1 MRFICA
7 PRSRAPTGDRGA
19 HIAWQCVDCTEEA
32 SDGDACVD
40 VFVILEGSKLLRME

>member
-1 MRFICA
+1 MSGPQRCRPFFEKKSA
-7 PRSRAPTGDRGA
+7 FKKKKSTAE
-19 HIAWQCVDCTEEA
+19 EEA

>member
-1 MRFICA
+1 LKKKSA
-7 PRSRAPTGDRGA
+7 SKKKKSTAE
-19 HIAWQCVDCTEEA
+19 EEA

>member
-1 MRFICA
+1 MYAFYL
-7 PRSRAPTGDRGA
+7 RANWESWRA
-19 HIAWQCVDCTEEA
+19 CSVAVVDCTEEA